1 MLETIV
7 NLSPNFFSERE
18 KTIVSQGELSA
29 SAFLFESG
37 VAGLRLQNSRGE
49 LVMLPYQGQQIWSAV
64 MDGRNL
70 TMKSMFDEPNLTRNY
85 LETYGGFLIH
95 CGVTA
100 MGVPS
105 AGDSHVLH
113 GELPNAPFQQAYVV
127 LGIDEKGSYIGLGG
141 VYHHTMAFSSNY
153 LAKPLVKLYENSAM
167 FDVTLEVENL
177 KNSSMELMYL
187 AHINYRPVNNGR
199 LVYSAP
205 STPDYIKVRTKI
217 PTHIKFPDGYKEMV
231 EDLAKHPE
239 KHNVLSPN
247 KKYDPEVVLFV
258 DYLADEN
265 GWGHTMQ
272 VLPDGSADYIKH
284 KPKQLDHGVR
294 WICRTADQDALGMIE
309 AATAEPEGYTAEKAK
324 GNIKIVK
331 PKSTWRC
338 EMEMGVID
346 KKDAAKVEKAVN
358 AINRKAKAKR

>member
-1 MLETIV
+1 MPETTI
-7 NLSPNFFSERE
+7 NLSPAFFSERE
-18 KTIVSQGELSA
+18 KTLVSQGELTA
-29 SAFLFESG
+29 TTFLFESG

-49 LVMLPYQGQQIWSAV
+49 LVMLPYQGQQIWSAI

-70 TMKSMFDEPNLTRNY
+70 TMKSMFDEPNPTRNY

-100 MGVPS
+100 MGVPG
-105 AGDSHVLH
+105 AGDTHVLH
-113 GELPNAPFQQAYVV
+113 GELPNAPYQKAHVV
-127 LGIDEKGSYIGLGG
+127 LGEDSKGRYIGLGG
-141 VYHHTMAFSSNY
+141 VYHHTVAFATNY
-153 LAKPLVKLYENSAM
+153 LAKPLVKLYEGSTM
-167 FDVTLEVENL
+167 FEVVLEVENL
-177 KNSSMELMYL
+177 KNSPMELMYL

-205 STPDYIKVRTKI
+205 STPEYIKVRTEI

-231 EDLAKHPE
+231 EDLAKYPE
-239 KHNVLSPN
+239 KHNVLSSS
-247 KKYDPEVVLFV
+247 KKYDPEVVLFIH
-258 DYLADEN
+258 YLADEN

-272 VLPDGSADYIKH
+272 VLPDGSADYVKH

-294 WICRTADQDALGMIE
+294 WMCRTADQDALGMIE

-331 PKSTWRC
+331 SKSTWRC
-338 EMEMGVID
+338 EIEMGTVSA
-346 KKDAAKVEKAVN
+346 KEAAKVEKAVN
-358 AINRKAKAKR
+358 AINKKAKRK

>member
-1 MLETIV
+1 MPETTI
-7 NLSPNFFSERE
+7 NLSATFFSERE
-18 KTIVSQGELSA
+18 KTLVSQGEFSA
-29 SAFLFESG
+29 TAFLFESG

-49 LVMLPYQGQQIWSAV
+49 LVMLPFQGQQIWTAI
-64 MDGRNL
+64 MDERNL
-70 TMKSMFDEPNLTRNY
+70 TMKSMFDEPNPTKTY

-100 MGVPS
+100 MGVPGPS
-105 AGDSHVLH
+105 DNHVLH
-113 GELPNAPFQQAYVV
+113 GELPNAPFQKAHLV
-127 LGIDEKGSYIGLGG
+127 LGEDEKGRYIGLGG
-141 VYHHTMAFSSNY
+141 VYHHTVAFSNNY
-153 LAKPLVKLYENSAM
+153 LAKPLVKLYENSTM
-167 FDVTLEVENL
+167 FDVTLEIENL
-177 KNSSMELMYL
+177 KNSPMELMYL

-205 STPDYIKVRTKI
+205 ATPEYIKVRTKI

-231 EDLAKHPE
+231 EDLALHPE

-247 KKYDPEVVLFV
+247 KKYDPEVVLFI

-265 GWGHTMQ
+265 GWGHTLQ
-272 VLPDGSADYIKH
+272 VLPDGSADYVKH

-338 EMEMGVID
+338 EMEMGTVSA
-346 KKDAAKVEKAVN
+346 KEAAKIEKVVN
-358 AINRKAKAKR
+358 GINRKAKRK